1 MKHTR
6 TLRRALWPVAV
17 GCLVGATAVR
27 AQSERETASAP
38 PSPTVK
44 EEMIRIIQIEG
55 AKLPAAPVLVT
66 PPARVGAVSAVDMIA
81 PVIVRGERLP
91 DLRFYRETRSERF
104 FRTGTFSRQV
114 GPRVTTRC
122 WARGDAGVMVSFNW

>member
-17 GCLVGATAVR
+17 GCLVGATTVR
-27 AQSERETASAP
+27 AQSEWATASAP
-38 PSPTVK
+38 RPPTVK
-44 EEMIRIIQIEG
+44 EEMHRLLRTE
-55 AKLPAAPVLVT
+55 AANLFVT
-66 PPARVGAVSAVDMIA
+66 PAQGTPTAQIAAVSEVDMIA
-81 PVIVRGERLP
+81 PVIVRGERVP
-91 DLRFYRETRSERF
+91 DLRFDRETRTERF

-122 WARGDAGVMVSFNW
+122 WARGDAGVMLSYSW